1 MCVPGTHDHRQ
12 LDKHLGLTAM
22 SDVKISS
29 DESEGIFNEFIQDQ
43 LEDILDDI
51 INKGDIDR
59 FDDRGSD
66 IIIEMDDI
74 VPPEFIYGD
83 EAGGAGGGGQG
94 PGGEKGKLRF
104 RIPFQTFMELLGQ
117 KLKLPNLIKE
127 GDGRIKEFSYTFKTF
142 GQVGVILDKRRTFK
156 RALRSSIGLGIYDPG
171 KGLFDVEIR
180 RRDRRFKVPQR
191 EEKPRYRAVCFY
203 MGDISYSTYGERL
216 EMEKRLVNFIHQ
228 WLDFNY
234 GAGNV
239 EHRFFVHDVEAHEV
253 SASDFY
259 TVSNAG
265 GTRAS
270 IVFDLVSQIAFNEYE
285 TKSTNFYGF
294 YFGDGEVFEDD
305 AKKIIEV
312 LHTGMRANFN
322 RIGIVEVKPSQFSY
336 LNREIKREFE
346 KDDVVRM
353 GTLRQ
358 RTETVEVIKSLFGAR
373 RA

>member
-1 MCVPGTHDHRQ
+1 
-12 LDKHLGLTAM
+12 M

-29 DESEGIFNEFIQDQ
+29 DESEGLFNEFIQEQ
-43 LEDILDDI
+43 LDEIVDDI
-51 INKGDIDR
+51 INKGDLDR

-74 VPPEFIYGD
+74 QPPTFIYGD
-83 EAGGAGGGGQG
+83 NEGGAGGGGQG
-94 PGGEKGKLRF
+94 PGDEKGKLRF
-104 RIPFQTFMELLGQ
+104 RVPFKTFMEILGQ
-117 KLKLPNLIKE
+117 RLRLPNLIKE
-127 GDGRIKEFSYTFKTF
+127 GDGRIKEFSYSFKTF

-156 RALRSSIGLGIYDPG
+156 RALRSSIGTGVYNPA
-171 KGLFDVEIR
+171 KGQLDVHVR

-191 EEKPRYRAVCFY
+191 EEKPRYKAVCFY

-216 EMEKRLVNFIHQ
+216 EMEKRLVNFIHH

-239 EHRFFVHDVEAHEV
+239 EHRFFVHDMEAHEV
-253 SASDFY
+253 SPADFY
-259 TVSNAG
+259 KVSNAG
-265 GTRAS
+265 GTRAAV
-270 IVFDLVSQIAFNEYE
+270 VFDLVSQIAFNEYE
-285 TKSTNFYGF
+285 SKSTNFYAF

-305 AKKIIEV
+305 AKEIIEI
-312 LHTGMRANFN
+312 LQTEMKANFN
-322 RIGIVEVKPSQFSY
+322 RVGIVEVKPSQFSY

-346 KDDVVRM
+346 KDDIIRM

-358 RTETVEVIKSLFGAR
+358 RTETIEVIKSLFGVR

>member
-1 MCVPGTHDHRQ
+1 MST
-12 LDKHLGLTAM
+12 
-22 SDVKISS
+22 SDVIVTS
-29 DESEGIFNEFIQDQ
+29 DESEGLFNEFIQDQ
-43 LEDILDDI
+43 LEEILDEV
-51 INKGDIDR
+51 INRGDLDR
-59 FDDRGSD
+59 LGDRGSD
-66 IIIEMDDI
+66 VIIEIDDI
-74 VPPEFIYGD
+74 VPPTFVYGD
-83 EAGGAGGGGQG
+83 EGSGASGGGGQG

-104 RIPFQTFMELLGQ
+104 KIPFHAFMELVGQ

-127 GDGRIKEFSYTFKTF
+127 GDGKIKEVSYTFKTF

-156 RALRSSIGLGIYDPG
+156 RALRSSVGLGSYQPSE
-171 KGLFDVEIR
+171 KRLVVQVR

-191 EEKPRYRAVCFY
+191 VEKPRYKAVVFY

-234 GAGNV
+234 GSGNV
-239 EHRFFVHDVEAHEV
+239 EHRFFVHDVDAHEV
-253 SASDFY
+253 GASDFY
-259 TVSNAG
+259 NVSNAG

-270 IVFDLVSQIAFNEYE
+270 MVFELVSQIAFNEYDS
-285 TKSTNFYGF
+285 KSTNFYAF

-305 AKKIIEV
+305 AKQIVEIV
-312 LHTGMRANFN
+312 GDDMRPSFS
-322 RIGIVEVKPSQFSY
+322 RIGVVEVKPSQFSY
-336 LNREIKREFE
+336 LNREIKRQFE

-358 RTETVEVIKSLFGAR
+358 RTETVEVIKNLFGEK

>member
-1 MCVPGTHDHRQ
+1 
-12 LDKHLGLTAM
+12 M
-22 SDVKISS
+22 SDIKISS
-29 DESEGIFNEFIQDQ
+29 DESEGVFNEFIQEQ
-43 LEDILDDI
+43 LEEVLDDI
-51 INKGDIDR
+51 VNKGDLDR

-74 VPPEFIYGD
+74 VPPSFIYGD
-83 EAGGAGGGGQG
+83 DASGAGGGGRG

-104 RIPFQTFMELLGQ
+104 RLPFHAFMELLGQ

-127 GDGRIKEFSYTFKTF
+127 GQGRIKEFSYTFKTF

-156 RALRSSIGLGIYDPG
+156 RALRSSIALGSYDPPR
-171 KGLFDVEIR
+171 GLLDVHIR

-191 EEKPRYRAVCFY
+191 EEKPRYKAVCFY

-239 EHRFFVHDVEAHEV
+239 EHRFFVHDVDAHEV
-253 SASDFY
+253 SPSDFY
-259 TVSNAG
+259 KVSNAG

-305 AKKIIEV
+305 AKKIVEI
-312 LHTGMRANFN
+312 LQSDMRSTFN
-322 RIGIVEVKPSQFSY
+322 RVGIVEVKPSQFSY

-346 KDDVVRM
+346 KDFVVRM

-358 RTETVEVIKSLFGAR
+358 RTETVEVIKNLFGAR

>member
-1 MCVPGTHDHRQ
+1 
-12 LDKHLGLTAM
+12 M
-22 SDVKISS
+22 SDITISS
-29 DESEGIFNEFIQDQ
+29 DESEGVFNEFIQDQ
-43 LEDILDDI
+43 LEEVLDDI
-51 INKGDIDR
+51 INKGDLDR

-74 VPPEFIYGD
+74 VPPTFVYGD
-83 EAGGAGGGGQG
+83 ESSGGGSGNQG
-94 PGGEKGKLRF
+94 PGGDKGKLRF
-104 RIPFQTFMELLGQ
+104 RMPFHAFMELLGE
-117 KLKLPNLIKE
+117 KLRLPNLIKE
-127 GDGRIKEFSYTFKTF
+127 GDGKIKEVSYTFKSF

-156 RALRSSIGLGIYDPG
+156 RALRSSIGLKTYAPDEG
-171 KGLFDVEIR
+171 KRDVIVR
-180 RRDRRFKVPQR
+180 RRDRRFKVPLR
-191 EEKPRYRAVCFY
+191 EEKPRYKAVCFY

-253 SASDFY
+253 TPTDFY
-259 TVSNAG
+259 KVSNAG

-270 IVFDLVSQIAFNEYE
+270 IVFDLVSQVAFNEYE
-285 TKSTNFYGF
+285 SSSTNFYAF

-305 AKKIIEV
+305 AKSIVEILRSDMKSS
-312 LHTGMRANFN
+312 FN
-322 RIGIVEVKPSQFSY
+322 RVGIVEVKPSQFSY

-358 RTETVEVIKSLFGAR
+358 RTETVEVIKNLFGAR

>member
-1 MCVPGTHDHRQ
+1 MSS
-12 LDKHLGLTAM
+12 
-22 SDVKISS
+22 SDVIISS
-29 DESEGIFNEFIQDQ
+29 DESEGLFNEFIQEQ
-43 LEDILDDI
+43 LDEILDEI
-51 INKGDIDR
+51 VNRGDLDR
-59 FDDRGSD
+59 LGDRGSD
-66 IIIEMDDI
+66 VIIEVDDI
-74 VPPEFIYGD
+74 VPPTFVYGD
-83 EAGGAGGGGQG
+83 ESGGAGGAGGQG

-104 RIPFQTFMELLGQ
+104 RVPFQAFMELVGQ
-117 KLKLPNLIKE
+117 KLRLPNLVKE
-127 GDGRIKEFSYTFKTF
+127 GEGRIKEVSYAFKTF

-156 RALRSSIGLGIYDPG
+156 RALRSSVGLGTYRPAEG
-171 KGLFDVEIR
+171 ELVVQVR

-191 EEKPRYRAVCFY
+191 VEKPRHRAVVFY

-253 SASDFY
+253 VASDFY
-259 TVSNAG
+259 KVSNAG

-270 IVFDLVSQIAFNEYE
+270 IVFELVSQIAFNEYDS
-285 TKSTNFYGF
+285 KSTNFYAF

-305 AKKIIEV
+305 AKKIVEILGSE
-312 LHTGMRANFN
+312 MRGNFN
-322 RIGIVEVKPSQFSY
+322 RVGIVEVKPSQFSY
-336 LNREIKREFE
+336 LNREIKRQFE

-358 RTETVEVIKSLFGAR
+358 RTETVEVIKNLFGER